1 MDNGELRMFSAL
13 LKIQQ
18 DNRTRGRGEKG
29 KDEGKALLLGGGRWA
44 EKEERDEKGE
54 RDRR

>member
-1 MDNGELRMFSAL
+1 MFSAL